1 MRLVFKKCCALET
14 DFTAIEHTL
23 IRTKMELQTLAPPPL
38 VNTGAINK
46 VKITPPNNN
55 NKEAEANKI
64 QDKSGK
70 EIDGG
75 DKMRGEAEAHTNLE
89 IIVAEADTE
98 DDSGED
104 EEKKEPRISCCY
116 GLMVFVGL
124 ALSLLGL
131 TLLVIYAGFWSNYAM
146 QGKII

>member
-1 MRLVFKKCCALET
+1 
-14 DFTAIEHTL
+14 
-23 IRTKMELQTLAPPPL
+23 MELQTLAPPPL

-55 NKEAEANKI
+55 NKETEANKI

-75 DKMRGEAEAHTNLE
+75 AKMRGEAKAHTNLE

-146 QGKII
+146 QGNII

>member
-1 MRLVFKKCCALET
+1 
-14 DFTAIEHTL
+14 
-23 IRTKMELQTLAPPPL
+23 MELQTLAPPPL
-38 VNTGAINK
+38 MNTGAINK
-46 VKITPPNNN
+46 VKITPPSNNN

-64 QDKSGK
+64 QEKSGK
-70 EIDGG
+70 DIEGSKTRVDG
-75 DKMRGEAEAHTNLE
+75 KAHTNLE

-98 DDSGED
+98 DDNGED

-131 TLLVIYAGFWSNYAM
+131 TLLVTYAGFWSNYAM
-146 QGKII
+146 QGKVI

>member
-1 MRLVFKKCCALET
+1 
-14 DFTAIEHTL
+14 
-23 IRTKMELQTLAPPPL
+23 MELQTLAPPPL
-38 VNTGAINK
+38 MNTGAINK
-46 VKITPPNNN
+46 VKITPPNNSSGNNNN
-55 NKEAEANKI
+55 NKDAEANKI

-70 EIDGG
+70 EIEVAKTRG
-75 DKMRGEAEAHTNLE
+75 DAKAHTNLE

-98 DDSGED
+98 DDNGED

-131 TLLVIYAGFWSNYAM
+131 TLLVTYAGFWSNYAM
-146 QGKII
+146 QGKFNFNMILVTK